1 MLKHFQKKKRPG
13 HAASLPQKA
22 NCRLTY
28 QLETTGST
36 GGRKASIQW
45 ASWPSVSHTDTGWL
59 SGDRPRA
66 RLPCLVVLNQT
77 GRLKLSRYVCTGLS
91 GMCGYWEVTSQWP
104 KMNTYHRTREDGTY
118 SLSGTISLSPD
129 CTVNNHAVVYSLYS
143 VLCGGVSWMTRYSEH
158 RKVIYTNVEMC
169 KKKKRDL

>member
-1 MLKHFQKKKRPG
+1 MALPHWMWFLLKNTCKCFSFSPSPSLCVSISPPFFSCSMLKHFQKKKRPG

-77 GRLKLSRYVCTGLS
+77 GRLKLSRYVCTGLL
-91 GMCGYWEVTSQWP
+91 GMRGYREVTSQ
-104 KMNTYHRTREDGTY
+104 
-118 SLSGTISLSPD
+118 
-129 CTVNNHAVVYSLYS
+129 
-143 VLCGGVSWMTRYSEH
+143 
-158 RKVIYTNVEMC
+158 
-169 KKKKRDL
+169 